1 MGLLREAIDTA
12 HANINGHNTNLPSP
26 PPTTPTIASSEY
38 LAAAA
43 AAVVSSAGAS
53 AALSTSS
60 TSSETPGGSNDD
72 HSGAVHGYTAYSC
85 HPPAATGKPS
95 GLLQKEPLAWAI
107 WTYEWFEVRRYGFL
121 NEAAARAALEQ
132 WLIVRVLTYREDEV
146 SSRSRWNSDGLD
158 AIRSAIAANK

>member
-12 HANINGHNTNLPSP
+12 HANINGHGATLP
-26 PPTTPTIASSEY
+26 PPPPSIASSEY

-43 AAVVSSAGAS
+43 AAVVSTTGAS
-53 AALSTSS
+53 AALG
-60 TSSETPGGSNDD
+60 SEGQEGSED

-85 HPPAATGKPS
+85 SPPTATGEPS
-95 GLLQKEPLAWAI
+95 GLLRQEPLEWAI

-121 NEAAARAALEQ
+121 TEAAARTALEQ
-132 WLIVRVLTYREDEV
+132 WLIVRVLTHREDEV